1 MINIRG
7 VTFALHPL
15 FVLIMLASVF
25 TGHFIELITLF
36 AIVLIHELGHAAA
49 AALLGVKVL
58 SIQLLP
64 FGGVAVMEDRG
75 CLPAWKE
82 IVIALAG
89 PLQNGLMILALLF
102 LKSFLWVN
110 NDFATYAIHGNII
123 IALFNL
129 LPILPLD
136 GGKIVQALLSLR
148 LPYHVTLLWTLRTS
162 ILFSVLFC
170 LYAALPLWLNT
181 GGLQLNMLAVGIF
194 LLYSNWVD
202 YRNIQYRFVR
212 FLLGRDALFYRQ
224 AVQGNFAVPIF
235 SLPVKHLDSI
245 LRLFRRDRYH
255 IIYVMN
261 EHGKIIAV
269 LPEQRIIRS
278 YFSTHGGRT

>member
-1 MINIRG
+1 MINIHG
-7 VTFALHPL
+7 VKLVLHPL

-49 AALLGVKVL
+49 AALLGVRVV

-64 FGGVAVMEDRG
+64 FGGVAEVEDRG

-82 IVIALAG
+82 IIIALAG
-89 PLQNGLMILALLF
+89 PLQNGLMILALLL
-102 LKSFLWVN
+102 LKSFYWVN
-110 NDFATYAIHGNII
+110 NDFAAYAIHGNII

-148 LPYHVTLLWTLRTS
+148 LPYHLTLLWTLRTS
-162 ILFSVLFC
+162 ILFSALFC
-170 LYAALPLWLNT
+170 VYAALPLWLNT

-194 LLYSNWVD
+194 LLYSNLVD
-202 YRNIQYRFVR
+202 YRNIPYRFVR
-212 FLLGRDALFYRQ
+212 FLLGRDALFYQQ
-224 AVQGNFAVPIF
+224 AAQGNFAVPIF

>member
-1 MINIRG
+1 LINIRG
-7 VTFALHPL
+7 VTLALHPL

-49 AALLGVKVL
+49 AALLGVRVV

-64 FGGVAVMEDRG
+64 FGGVAEVEDRG
-75 CLPAWKE
+75 CLPAWKD
-82 IVIALAG
+82 IIIALAG

-102 LKSFLWVN
+102 LESFYWVN
-110 NDFATYAIHGNII
+110 NDFAAYAIHSNVI

-129 LPILPLD
+129 LPVLPLD

-148 LPYHVTLLWTLRTS
+148 LPYHLTLLWTLRTS
-162 ILFSVLFC
+162 ILFSALFC
-170 LYAALPLWLNT
+170 VYAALPLWLNT
-181 GGLQLNMLAVGIF
+181 GGLQLNMMVVGIF
-194 LLYSNWVD
+194 LLYSNLVD
-202 YRNIQYRFVR
+202 YRNIPYRFVR
-212 FLLGRDALFYRQ
+212 FLLGRDALFYQQ
-224 AVQGNFAVPIF
+224 AAQGNFAVPIF

-261 EHGKIIAV
+261 ERGKIIAV

-278 YFSTHGGRT
+278 YFSTHGRRT